1 MKHRYGI
8 DIDCA
13 NCARKVE
20 EAIAAMDCVESV
32 TLSFM
37 DKLMFIGISEENES
51 RFADIEKAIEETAH
65 RVESD
70 FEMWR
75 LEEGGE
81 EKEEEEENVYLIP
94 RIAAGIVFLVFGL
107 LLEYVL
113 DWDIDGT
120 VLRCIFLIGLLI
132 VGYDVILAAGRNLV
146 HAGFLDE
153 NFLMSVATLG
163 ALAVGYWTESVAVM
177 LFYQIGEFF
186 QDRAVDRS
194 RSHVKALVDLKAPY
208 AEVIRNGRT
217 QRVRPESVEVGET
230 VVVKPGEMVPIDGT
244 VIVGNGFVD
253 TKAMTG
259 ESVPRHVSEGDRVMA
274 GYISSSGALGIR
286 TDAAYRDSAAAKVL
300 ALIEDSAAHKSR
312 SEKFIT
318 RFARVYTPAVVV
330 CALAVALI
338 PSLLEPSAWKDWV
351 YRGLIFLVVSCPCA
365 LVVSVPLSYYCG
377 IGRASKEGI
386 LVKGSTY
393 IEALSGIGTA
403 VFDKTGTLTAG
414 EFSVVRIEPEGMS
427 EEELLDLAA
436 YAEMFSDHPIARS
449 ILDRLGHD
457 TDPSRVTDASAVP
470 GMGVEAS
477 VDGRAAAVGN
487 AQMMHSLGIA
497 VPAGNDAAET
507 CVYVAAD
514 GRYVG
519 RIVISDRL
527 KDDAADAVSE
537 LRHMGIGTYMLTGD
551 TEAVGRTVAGKL
563 GLDGYRTEMLPQDK
577 TAELEK
583 IMSSSAGKTCFV
595 GDGINDSPALA
606 RADVGIAMGCIG
618 SDSAVET
625 ADVVILDD
633 SPSKVASSVRISKK
647 TQRIVAENI
656 VLALAVKF
664 AILGLTVA
672 TDAVDMWI
680 AIFGDVGV
688 LMIAV
693 LNAMRALGMPRKK
706 KSAGHRCARGC
717 CPR

>member
-32 TLSFM
+32 TLSFV
-37 DKLMFIGISEENES
+37 DKQMSVGISEENES

-70 FEMWR
+70 FGMWR
-75 LEEGGE
+75 LEEERE
-81 EKEEEEENVYLIP
+81 EKEEENSHLIL
-94 RIAAGIVFLVFGL
+94 RIAAGIAFLMFGL

-120 VLRCIFLIGLLI
+120 VLRCIFLIGLLT

-146 HAGFLDE
+146 HARFLDE

-186 QDRAVDRS
+186 QDCAVDRS

-230 VVVKPGEMVPIDGT
+230 VVVKPGEMIPIDGT

-300 ALIEDSAAHKSR
+300 ALIEDSAARKSR

-393 IEALSGIGTA
+393 IEALSGIGSA

-414 EFSVVRIEPEGMS
+414 EFSVIRIEPEGMS

-436 YAEMFSDHPIARS
+436 CAEMFSDHPIAKS

-457 TDPSRVTDASAVP
+457 TDPSRVADASAVP

-487 AQMMHSLGIA
+487 AQMMRGLGIA
-497 VPAGNDAAET
+497 VPAEDDAAET
-507 CVYVAAD
+507 CVYVAVN
-514 GRYVG
+514 GRYAG
-519 RIVISDRL
+519 RIAISDRL

-537 LRHMGIGTYMLTGD
+537 LKRMGIGTYMLTGD

-583 IMSSSAGKTCFV
+583 IMSSSEGKTCFV

-633 SPSKVASSVRISKK
+633 SPSKVASSVRISRK

-656 VLALAVKF
+656 VLSLAVKF

-693 LNAMRALGMPRKK
+693 LNATRALGMPRRKR
-706 KSAGHRCARGC
+706 AAEHRCACGC
-717 CPR
+717 CSR